1 MESSLYSFCRTSGL
15 FLHPSCNQCRKER
28 DGERTENSLSWTREE
43 MSTAFSST
51 SPLAL
56 APRTT
61 GSSFSPSYTSRITAC
76 FPPGLFLALSSQ
88 CGCLCS
94 RLVHCSLLVHELAA
108 FGHPLGDAALDACK
122 SSFVQWQNLSL
133 CPFLIFAM
141 LLKCSPTQHTYALR
155 LTGFLSHTKKISI
168 ALIKLPSC
176 LLFFF

>member
-15 FLHPSCNQCRKER
+15 FLHPSCNQRSKER
-28 DGERTENSLSWTREE
+28 DWERTENSLSWTREE
-43 MSTAFSST
+43 MSTAFSSS

-76 FPPGLFLALSSQ
+76 FPPGLSLALSSQ
-88 CGCLCS
+88 CGCLRS
-94 RLVHCSLLVHELAA
+94 RPVHCSLPVHELAA

-141 LLKCSPTQHTYALR
+141 LLKCSPTQHTYALC

-168 ALIKLPSC
+168 ALKAAKLP
-176 LLFFF
+176 FFFF